1 MNSLN
6 KAILIGRL
14 GKDPEVKYFE
24 GGNVKAAFPLATSEN
39 YKDKSGQKVE
49 NTTWHNIVCW
59 KGLAE
64 IAEKYLRKGAN
75 IYVEGKITTR
85 SWDDKDGNKRYTTEI
100 VADNFMMLDGRR
112 NEEGAG
118 ASSAPRNTGNYEQ
131 APAANTE
138 QPKAPATG
146 NDSYADDLPF

>member
-24 GGNVKAAFPLATSEN
+24 GGSVKASFSIATSEN

-64 IAEKYLRKGAN
+64 IAEKYLRKGGN
-75 IYVEGKITTR
+75 VYIEGKITTR

-100 VADNFMMLDGRR
+100 VADNFMMLDGKRS
-112 NEEGAG
+112 EDGGA
-118 ASSAPRNTGNYEQ
+118 PKTGNYEQ
-131 APAANTE
+131 ATSSATSSNE
-138 QPKAPATG
+138 SKASDMGSG
-146 NDSYADDLPF
+146 NDSFADDLPF